1 MPKVPKVSAQRA
13 QHAKTQLPRPTGKP
27 RFGAMKGKIVVG
39 DSILEPL
46 PEEELARWEGTA
58 EKPKSPSSPPLSR
71 QARRRRA

>member
-1 MPKVPKVSAQRA
+1 MPKVPKVSAQ
-13 QHAKTQLPRPTGKP
+13 QAKTQLPRPAGKP

-58 EKPKSPSSPPLSR
+58 EEPKSPSSPPLSR
-71 QARRRRA
+71 